1 MRLSTEKIENLK
13 ESITTILPNSK
24 IYLFGSR
31 VDDFK
36 KGGDIDIL
44 IVANRRLDFREKA
57 KVERNFFEKFGE
69 QKLDLISFEYNTN
82 NAFKS
87 VALQEAI
94 RL

>member
-44 IVANRRLDFREKA
+44 ILANRRLDFREKA

-87 VALQEAI
+87 VAPQEAI

>member
-44 IVANRRLDFREKA
+44 IVANRRLDLEK
-57 KVERNFFEKFGE
+57 K
-69 QKLDLISFEYNTN
+69 QK
-82 NAFKS
+82 
-87 VALQEAI
+87 
-94 RL
+94 